1 MIEVFVRSNSKRIST
16 GVFLLLLSGG
26 CGDYNRDNPFD
37 PVVTGGLSLHE
48 QLLGS
53 WNRVEEQGNELYIFK
68 SDGGVELRRFFS
80 PDGGPVDRNASYP
93 TTLVRVFE
101 GIYKVVNDKLTISF
115 THVYSNNPDDG
126 IGVPA
131 IDKVVEISI
140 RRNTLTLDEPDGRRF
155 YNRYK
160 E

>member
-1 MIEVFVRSNSKRIST
+1 MIGVSVRRTFKRIST
-16 GVFLLLLSGG
+16 GIFLLSLSSG

-37 PVVTGGLSLHE
+37 PVVIGGLSLHA
-48 QLLGS
+48 QLIGS

-68 SDGGVELRRFFS
+68 PDGGVELRRFFS

-93 TTLVRVFE
+93 TTLVRVYE

-115 THVYSNNPDDG
+115 THVYSNNPDDEIG
-126 IGVPA
+126 IPA

-140 RRNTLTLDEPDGRRF
+140 RRNTQTLDEPDGRRF
-155 YNRYK
+155 YNRYT

>member
-1 MIEVFVRSNSKRIST
+1 MIRFFARRTFKRIST
-16 GVFLLLLSGG
+16 GIFLLLLTSG
-26 CGDYNRDNPFD
+26 CGDYTRKNPFYL
-37 PVVTGGLSLHE
+37 VGLSLHA
-48 QLLGS
+48 QLIGS

-68 SDGGVELRRFFS
+68 PDGGVELRRFFS

-115 THVYSNNPDDG
+115 THVYSNNPDDEIG
-126 IGVPA
+126 IPA

-155 YNRYK
+155 YNRYT